1 MTQSL
6 SNVILMLFPILAYIY
21 SYSNWNLIDFKENGN
36 SNFATMVKIFGNSSL
51 FLHTDI
57 EIVLDVISK
66 KWTVSRNI
74 LLSDMEDSECNPLIP
89 YSL

>member
-36 SNFATMVKIFGNSSL
+36 GNFATMVKSL
-51 FLHTDI
+51 EIQVCFYTHI

-74 LLSDMEDSECNPLIP
+74 LLSDMEDSECNP
-89 YSL
+89 

>member
-36 SNFATMVKIFGNSSL
+36 GNFATMVKIFGNSSL
-51 FLHTDI
+51 FLHTH
-57 EIVLDVISK
+57 
-66 KWTVSRNI
+66 
-74 LLSDMEDSECNPLIP
+74 
-89 YSL
+89 